1 MNYLLIIA
9 PILLLQGCVSEV
21 VKGDK
26 PTANDAGETARSAW
40 EASVKPLT
48 VVLEDV
54 PLGVTSIGAVCAPK
68 DASPEE
74 REALANAV
82 LERKGD
88 VWTTDNPHA
97 VLADSV
103 PEVRIAWPK
112 GLPQIE
118 NLSMPFPERL
128 YGVKMTDTLIHAV
141 RVPIF
146 QLASPMAML
155 SVVTASDD
163 RHDILDGL
171 KVFGNNLPTSGT
183 LKPYEGRWVAVG
195 KGGYLDAD
203 TKGCLMASGR
213 VHKIYLPPTDDAND
227 VTLMAKVNGNNHTVK
242 TTLPPMA
249 AGSETRLIV
258 RKEGSSLKITG
269 SWVESNRA
277 IDVAAIATVDTIKVG
292 NYLRH
297 DGLVVE
303 KIDSA
308 CVAMV
313 IDTDGKHGKA
323 VALADCEGEFR
334 FGSHIGVSYPTIDG
348 KRVEGKVNP
357 AQSDNV
363 AADNRVVFTSE
374 LTWPEGCAFSQED
387 GATVTDAMAKGF
399 IVPPSLGKTEPM
411 LMSVQDQ
418 PSAYLPTLNEL
429 VSLYCLV
436 NPLKGDNKWLQ
447 PLPLLAGQYLTCTQS
462 TESSFYLFDFDSGV
476 ITQGSKS
483 YSKAKVRL
491 FYLF

>member
-9 PILLLQGCVSEV
+9 PILLLQSCVSNA

-26 PTANDAGETARSAW
+26 PTANAAGETARSAW

-48 VVLEDV
+48 VVLENV
-54 PLGVTSIGAVCAPK
+54 PPGVTSIGATCSPK

-74 REALANAV
+74 REALASAV

-103 PEVRIAWPK
+103 LQVRIAWPR
-112 GLPQIE
+112 GLSQTE
-118 NLSMPFPERL
+118 NLSMPFSERL
-128 YGVKMTDTLIHAV
+128 YGIKVADTLINAV

-146 QLASPMAML
+146 RLASPMAML
-155 SVVTASDD
+155 SIVTASDN

-183 LKPYEGRWVAVG
+183 LKPYEGRWVVVG
-195 KGGYLDAD
+195 KGGFLETDP
-203 TKGCLMASGR
+203 KGCLMASGR
-213 VHKIYLPPTDDAND
+213 TYGIYLPPTNDACD
-227 VTLMAKVNGNNHTVK
+227 VTLMLSVNDNHCTVR
-242 TTLPPMA
+242 TTLPPMS

-258 RKEGSSLKITG
+258 RKEESSLKITG
-269 SWVESNRA
+269 SWVESNRTLNVST
-277 IDVAAIATVDTIKVG
+277 VAVVDTVKVG
-292 NYLRH
+292 HYLRN
-297 DGLVVE
+297 DGLIVE
-303 KIDSA
+303 KIDST

-313 IDTDGKHGKA
+313 IETDGRHGKA
-323 VALADCEGEFR
+323 VALADCDGSFR
-334 FGSHIGVSYPTIDG
+334 FGDYVGSAYHTIDG

-363 AADNRVVFTSE
+363 SDGNRVVFTEE

-387 GATVTDAMAKGF
+387 GARVTDAMAKSF
-399 IVPPSLGKTEPM
+399 SLSASAAKNLPM
-411 LMSVQDQ
+411 MMAVQEK
-418 PSAYLPTLNEL
+418 PSAYLPTLKEL
-429 VSLYCLV
+429 VALYCLV
-436 NPLKGDNKWLQ
+436 NPLKGENEWLK
-447 PLPLLAGQYLTCTQS
+447 PLSPLSGQYLTCT
-462 TESSFYLFDFDSGV
+462 ESSASSLYLFDFDSGV

-483 YSKAKVRL
+483 YSKAKLRL